1 MKLFELHSIW
11 TERVCLRTC
20 GHTSGPVVTTWVS
33 DCQGNEAAQEGI
45 TRGSK
50 NGDQFAERKAR
61 HGAATDSCAV
71 GEQMP
76 QLRSNQYRSRVAATR
91 YSGSVRPGS
100 EPIRSA
106 RRTLPAHRRFR
117 RGPPPGNWIT

>member
-91 YSGSVRPGS
+91 YSGSADRKS
-100 EPIRSA
+100 TRLNSS
-106 RRTLPAHRRFR
+106 HRC
-117 RGPPPGNWIT
+117 IS